1 MRHDAN
7 SLVLPGGIS
16 PFSRGPLG
24 THKIFAEAVTDRL
37 TQAQNLFRG
46 PWAHRKIRTAKFL
59 CLSLT
64 NRTKNNVKTH
74 GPTGNSHSECTVFVT
89 DKFDS

>member
-7 SLVLPGGIS
+7 SLVFTGGHFPLLAS
-16 PFSRGPLG
+16 PIGRAQN
-24 THKIFAEAVTDRL
+24 FAEAVTDRL
-37 TQAQNLFRG
+37 TQAQNLCRG
-46 PWAHRKIRTAKFL
+46 PWAHRKTRTAKFL

-64 NRTKNNVKTH
+64 NRTKNNVKAH
-74 GPTGNSHSECTVFVT
+74 GPTGNSHSERTVFVT